1 MFLIGGQTAGL
12 IQTKHCTWIQLD
24 PEIILGKSRSE
35 CLYRHENGGEG
46 QRHGNAESYK
56 GRVTKLKVR
65 VPYV

>member
-46 QRHGNAESYK
+46 QRHGNAIGTSIDSP
-56 GRVTKLKVR
+56 RVTKVG
-65 VPYV
+65 